1 MHEQDPPANTTA
13 STTITITTDPP
24 PALTP
29 PSPPNRALYF
39 AYGSNLSFTQMRMR
53 CTHNPDL
60 SSRPVAIARLDHW
73 RWLICQYGYAN
84 VIPPQ
89 GLRVGRQIES
99 GGEVPISGRED
110 TVYGVLYEMDEADET
125 LLDGYEGVDTERPE
139 SGQTGKVP
147 LSVRPKEQGGGSYNK
162 WYVDAGVTKWLV
174 DEEERRRWMGDG
186 DASTTRVLVYV
197 DEVGVVVDKPNDE
210 YIPRMNR
217 AMREAE
223 TIGFPKDWTDEVMRK
238 FIPPN

>member
-1 MHEQDPPANTTA
+1 MHEQDPRSSSTTA
-13 STTITITTDPP
+13 PSTTITITTDPP
-24 PALTP
+24 PAPTP
-29 PSPPNRALYF
+29 KPRALYF

-84 VIPPQ
+84 VIPPR
-89 GLRVGRQIES
+89 GLRVDRQIDS
-99 GGEVPISGRED
+99 GDEVPVSGPED
-110 TVYGVLYEMDEADET
+110 TVYGVLYEMDEADEI
-125 LLDGYEGVDTERPE
+125 LLDGYEGVDTERPA

-147 LSVRPKEQGGGSYNK
+147 VGVRPREQGRGSYNK
-162 WYVDAGVTKWLV
+162 WYVDAGVTRWLV
-174 DEEERRRWMGDG
+174 GEEERRRWVGDG

-197 DEVGVVVDKPNDE
+197 DEVGVVVDKPKEE
-210 YIPRMNR
+210 YVPRMNR

-223 TIGFPKDWTDEVMRK
+223 TIGFPKEWADEVMRK